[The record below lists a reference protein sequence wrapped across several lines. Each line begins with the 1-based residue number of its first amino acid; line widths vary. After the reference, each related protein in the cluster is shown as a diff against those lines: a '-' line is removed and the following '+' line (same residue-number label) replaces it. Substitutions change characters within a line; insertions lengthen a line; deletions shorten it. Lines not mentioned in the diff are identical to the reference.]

1 MSQDVVTLAKER
13 WQQWVQVS
21 CFAGAP
27 DEFWPLFTRTVTQTL
42 GGELGICYAR
52 NSDPEGGERWQV
64 VAHWPGV
71 PVEQLPALTKSVA
84 AAVIEETRSCGIAH
98 GVSLLGGWRVGLMG
112 IRVDEERTFLLL
124 AVHLGAGALPE
135 MEVRQGLAT
144 FQSAPNVYELHR
156 QVRLGERDA
165 LRLAQ
170 AIELLGRV
178 LSSDHFDKAALIV
191 VNDLAERF
199 ACETVSMTWQ
209 RGGNLSLCALSHS
222 EKIDRRSALT
232 ALLEEAGQEALTQ
245 GVEVVWPG
253 SGKVVVIAHERYAEM
268 QRPGHLLTLPLFI
281 GEQPLGSLTLE
292 RQLMGFSHSEQWAL
306 RMLADLLVT
315 PLSLLE
321 GRSRP
326 LWRRLSAETWRS
338 VDNRF
343 KPTTRAG
350 KNLAMGLVVLLLGI
364 LMIPVP
370 YSISAT
376 AIVKT
381 DTMAFIGAPFD
392 GYLES
397 SPLTLGGAV
406 VAGEV
411 VFSLATRELILE
423 KASILADIAQYQR
436 EAEKRRG
443 AGQMPE
449 MQIAEAQVAQAQARL
464 KLVEYRLDNAQA
476 HSPIDGVLVE
486 GEPAKNLGGAV
497 RRGDVVVK
505 IASVSGLYVE
515 AAVREHDVT
524 QIAYGQPVRL
534 TLLANPAMT
543 YAMTLK
549 RIIPA
554 ASVKEGENTFPSR
567 AEPNEAVPDWWRPGM
582 SGVAKIDVGYRSLFW
597 IATHR
602 LNDYFRMLFWF

>member
-1 MSQDVVTLAKER
+1 MSQDVTSLAKER
-13 WQQWVQVS
+13 WQQWVQVGR
-21 CFAGAP
+21 FTGAP
-27 DEFWPLFTRTVTQTL
+27 EAFWALFTRTVTQVV

-52 NSDPEGGERWQV
+52 SLDPEGGETWQV

-71 PVEQLPALTKSVA
+71 NVEQLPGLIKSVGA
-84 AAVIEETRSCGIAH
+84 ALIDEARSGGIAY
-98 GVSLLGGWRVGLMG
+98 GVSELGGWQVGLMG
-112 IRVDEERTFLLL
+112 IRVENDRTFLML

-135 MEVRQGLAT
+135 REVRQTLAT
-144 FQSAPNVYELHR
+144 FQSAPNIYEQQR

-178 LSSDHFDKAALIV
+178 LASNHFDAAALIV

-199 ACETVSMTWQ
+199 TCETVSMTWH
-209 RGGNLSLCALSHS
+209 RGGHLSLCALSHS
-222 EKIDRRSALT
+222 EKVDRRSSLT

-253 SGKVVVIAHERYAEM
+253 TGKVVVLAHERYAEM
-268 QRPGHLLTLPLFI
+268 QRPGHLLTLPLFL
-281 GEQPLGSLTLE
+281 GDKPLGSLTLE
-292 RQLMGFSHSEQWAL
+292 RQPMGFSLSEQWAL
-306 RMLADLLVT
+306 RMLGDLLVT

-326 LWRRLSAETWRS
+326 LWRRLSDETWRS

-350 KNLAMGLVVLLLGI
+350 RNLAIGLGVLLVGM

-392 GYLES
+392 GYLEA
-397 SPLTLGGAV
+397 SPTTLGVAV
-406 VAGEV
+406 ATGEV

-436 EAEKRRG
+436 EAEKRRC
-443 AGQMPE
+443 AAQMPE
-449 MQIAEAQVAQAQARL
+449 MQIAEAQAQQAQARL
-464 KLVEYRLDNAQA
+464 KLVDYRLDNAQA
-476 HSPIDGVLVE
+476 RSPIDGVLVE

-534 TLLANPAMT
+534 TLLANPAIT
-543 YAMTLK
+543 YHMTLK

-554 ASVKEGENTFPSR
+554 AAVKEGENTFPAR
-567 AEPNEAVPDWWRPGM
+567 AEPNESVPDWWRPGM
-582 SGVAKIDVGYRSLFW
+582 SGVAKIDVGYRSVFW

-602 LNDYFRMLFWF
+602 LVDYFRILFWL